1 MPHPEEEDL
10 QDLDSLAPECS
21 NECQEES
28 RKLRKAK
35 TRRKVASS
43 EKMIRPS
50 SDSVLDFN
58 QSSQFAQ
65 NGIHLP
71 VYCFDV
77 IIAMLGKHPPPKC
90 PSSIPN
96 ENLPLFVTWK
106 KGHQRQLRGCIGT
119 FSRNLPLH
127 EGLHEYAQI
136 SAFRDSRFDPVTVH
150 EVPHLHCSVSLLV
163 CFEPADHYRD
173 WIIGVHGIRI
183 EYRQHHRNLNAV
195 YLPEVAHEQGWDHE
209 ETLNHLMWKGG
220 FKGEITE
227 ADRQAV
233 LIERFQSEKMCISYE
248 EYMLFKKQL
257 QKGGDSVSGSH
268 NSSSGSRNGLRNGF
282 LHSCLP

>member
-1 MPHPEEEDL
+1 MPHPEEE
-10 QDLDSLAPECS
+10 LDSLAPESS
-21 NECQEES
+21 NECQEEN
-28 RKLRKAK
+28 
-35 TRRKVASS
+35 RKVGKTKARRRV
-43 EKMIRPS
+43 EKMIRPN
-50 SDSVLDFN
+50 SDSVLDFK

-90 PSSIPN
+90 PPAIPN

-136 SAFRDSRFDPVTVH
+136 SAFRDSRFDPVTMH

-173 WIIGVHGIRI
+173 WVIGIHGIRI
-183 EYRQHHRNLNAV
+183 EYRQHHRSLNAV
-195 YLPEVAHEQGWDHE
+195 YLPEVAHEQGWDHV

-233 LIERFQSEKMCISYE
+233 LVERFQSEKLCISYE
-248 EYMLFKKQL
+248 EYTIFKKQF
-257 QKGGDSVSGSH
+257 QKDLVDGSH
-268 NSSSGSRNGLRNGF
+268 GGGNNTSGGRNGLLRNGF